1 MKRKVL
7 LLYFILFW
15 SCGRNKIYELKLLL
29 VSFNKSISSSSYNLI
44 KSHSKEKYKL
54 RIFMGNIFQFN
65 ETATIKRNIKML
77 NKLRPD
83 IYLPDK
89 SIYLCEYKKIKKYQR
104 ICRFPLI
111 LTNPPF
117 SKKYSIIFKPFIIL
131 NLLKFRLRIYNIL
144 NFDSE
149 ADAHLSETCLTNPT
163 EKEIIIIFSNRQEI
177 VDKLFGEFYNKIS
190 IIVSKNIKNIR
201 AYNKYP
207 YRIIINPSAEIIGE
221 LKIYYSQA
229 LRKISAIEFDL
240 LNYSSGTSL

>member
-15 SCGRNKIYELKLLL
+15 SCNRNKIYELKLLFGL
-29 VSFNKSISSSSYNLI
+29 FNKSISSSSYNLI

-54 RIFMGNIFQFN
+54 RIFMGNIFQFD
-65 ETATIKRNIKML
+65 ETATIKRNIKMINRL
-77 NKLRPD
+77 SPD

-117 SKKYSIIFKPFIIL
+117 NKKYSIIFKPFIIL
-131 NLLKFRLRIYNIL
+131 NLLKLRLKIYNIL
-144 NFDSE
+144 SFDSE
-149 ADAHLSETCLTNPT
+149 VDTQLSEICLTKPAK
-163 EKEIIIIFSNRQEI
+163 KEIILIFSNNQQLI
-177 VDKLFGEFYNKIS
+177 DKLFSDFYNKIS
-190 IIVSKNIKNIR
+190 IIINTDAKEVR
-201 AYNKYP
+201 VYNRYP
-207 YRIIINPSAEIIGE
+207 YRIIISPSMEIIGE
-221 LKIYYSQA
+221 LKIYYNQET
-229 LRKISAIEFDL
+229 RKISDTEFIL